1 MVVVFGS
8 INLDLVARVPRF
20 PQPGETLA
28 GDSFAMYPGGKGA
41 NQALA
46 AARAGAAVAMVGAVG
61 RDAFATPAIEGLVAG
76 GVDVSAVRSVDGPTG
91 VALIE
96 VAASG
101 ENTIL
106 VIAGANAHADASDA
120 SAEWLR
126 PSTVVV
132 LQQEVPAAAN
142 LALARRARA
151 AGARVVLN
159 AAPARAVDPALLDLV
174 NVIVVNET
182 EMRAL
187 AAPADCVEPAAF
199 AAAMA
204 SRHGN
209 AVVITLGAAGAL
221 AVECGTC
228 YVSPAPPVAVVDST
242 GAGDAFVGALAAAL
256 ERGLPLRAALSWAVA
271 AGSLACTENGAQPS
285 LPDAARIAP
294 VAALLDARLS
304 VTPVSGLCG
313 THGPDP

>member
-8 INLDLVARVPRF
+8 INLDLVARASRF

-28 GDSFAMYPGGKGA
+28 GDSFAMYPGGKGG

-61 RDAFATPAIEGLVAG
+61 RDAFAAPALAELVAG
-76 GVDVSAVRSVDGPTG
+76 GVDTSAIRTVDGPTG

-106 VIAGANAHADASDA
+106 VIAGANAHANADDVPP
-120 SAEWLR
+120 EWLR
-126 PSTVVV
+126 PSTLVV

-142 LALARRARA
+142 LAVARRARA

-159 AAPARAVDPALLDLV
+159 AAPARAMDPALLDLA
-174 NVIVVNET
+174 NIIVVNET
-182 EMRAL
+182 ELRAL
-187 AAPADCVEPAAF
+187 ATTADPSTDNAAIASAF
-199 AAAMA
+199 AT
-204 SRHGN
+204 RHGN
-209 AVVITLGAAGAL
+209 TVVITLGAAGAL
-221 AVECGTC
+221 AAEHGSC
-228 YVSPAPPVAVVDST
+228 YALPAAPVAVVDST

-256 ERGLPLRAALSWAVA
+256 ERGLPLTAALSWAVA
-271 AGSLACTENGAQPS
+271 AGSLACTVNGAQPS

-294 VAALLDARLS
+294 VAAMLDSQMTVLR
-304 VTPVSGLCG
+304 
-313 THGPDP
+313 

>member
-61 RDAFATPAIEGLVAG
+61 RDAFATPAIKGLVAG
-76 GVDVSAVRSVDGPTG
+76 GVDVSAVRIVDGPTG

-106 VIAGANAHADASDA
+106 VIAGANDASDVPP
-120 SAEWLR
+120 EWLR
-126 PSTVVV
+126 PSTVAV

-142 LALARRARA
+142 LALARLARA

-159 AAPARAVDPALLDLV
+159 AAPARAVDTALLDLV
-174 NVIVVNET
+174 NVIVVNGT

-199 AAAMA
+199 AAATV

-221 AVECGTC
+221 AAECGTC
-228 YVSPAPPVAVVDST
+228 YALPAPPVAVVDST

-256 ERGLPLRAALSWAVA
+256 ERGLPLRAALSWGVA

-304 VTPVSGLCG
+304 VTPDSGPCG
-313 THGPDP
+313 TPGPDP

>member
-20 PQPGETLA
+20 PQPGETLT
-28 GDSFAMYPGGKGA
+28 GDSFAMYPGGKGG

-46 AARAGAAVAMVGAVG
+46 AARAGAAVALVGAVG
-61 RDAFATPAIEGLVAG
+61 RDAFAAPALAELIAG
-76 GVDVSAVRSVDGPTG
+76 GVDVSAIRTVDGPTG
-91 VALIE
+91 IALIE

-101 ENTIL
+101 ENAIM
-106 VIAGANAHADASDA
+106 VIAGANAHADAGDVPS
-120 SAEWLR
+120 EWLR
-126 PSTVVV
+126 PSAVVV

-159 AAPARAVDPALLDLV
+159 AAPARTIDPALLDFA
-174 NVIVVNET
+174 NITVVNET

-187 AAPADCVEPAAF
+187 AATADLAVEPAAF
-199 AAAMA
+199 ATAFAR
-204 SRHGN
+204 RHGN
-209 AVVITLGAAGAL
+209 AAVVTLGAAGAL
-221 AVECGTC
+221 AAERGTC
-228 YVSPAPPVAVVDST
+228 YALPATPVAVVDST

-256 ERGLPLRAALSWAVA
+256 EHGLPLRAALSWAVA
-271 AGSLACTENGAQPS
+271 AGSLACTQDGAQPS

-294 VAALLDARLS
+294 VAAMLDSQLVAL
-304 VTPVSGLCG
+304 
-313 THGPDP
+313 PDR